1 MLMSLRYRALSRLVV
16 ALGLLLTLGCGPTN
30 EENLG
35 GQTSQAVPH
44 KEGTP
49 DFKTYAEAQQ
59 YQAQQAAKNRPAGK
73 GKAAPKAAPA
83 EESKAPSES
92 PKS

>member
-1 MLMSLRYRALSRLVV
+1 MKIQCEALSRAFLV
-16 ALGLLLTLGCGPTN
+16 LGLMLTVGCGPAN

-35 GQTSQAVPH
+35 GQTSRAVPH

-73 GKAAPKAAPA
+73 GKATPKAAA
-83 EESKAPSES
+83 KGESEAPSEPSKS
-92 PKS
+92 P

>member
-1 MLMSLRYRALSRLVV
+1 MLMRPQFQALMRLMVAPALLF
-16 ALGLLLTLGCGPTN
+16 ALGCSQTN

-35 GQTSQAVPH
+35 GQTSQVVPH

-73 GKAAPKAAPA
+73 GKAAAKAGSQAAP
-83 EESKAPSES
+83 
-92 PKS
+92 